1 MTTFELNAEIY
12 NSLNYIANDES
23 KLRKV
28 LEAIKHIIHSRDDDK
43 IVFPKIDQNFQI
55 SEKVR
60 KGVIG
65 ALPKDVDFDK
75 ETDKMWEDL
84 AQ

>member
-12 NSLNYIANDES
+12 HNLNYIANDEG

-28 LEAIKHIIHSRDDDK
+28 LEAIKNIIHSKDDGK
-43 IVFPKIDQNFQI
+43 ITFPKIDHNFQI
-55 SEKVR
+55 SEKV
-60 KGVIG
+60 KKSVIG

-75 ETDKMWEDL
+75 ETEKMWEDL
-84 AQ
+84 AK